1 MDFAKYFSV
10 ALASAIK
17 FVGGPITGAALRLN
31 WWETALFTMVG
42 MMSAVTIVSLVG
54 REIQRRIRA
63 RSSAQVKLFSR
74 RTRLAVSVWRRFGLW
89 GIACLTPL
97 FFTPIGGTLI
107 ALSFKLSLRQFFLP
121 MLVFAALWA
130 IIFSLL
136 IYNIPA
142 VKTFVS

>member
-31 WWETALFTMVG
+31 WWETALCTVIG
-42 MMSAVTIVSLVG
+42 MMSSVIIVSLVG
-54 REIQRRIRA
+54 RAIQQRIQS
-63 RSSAQVKLFSR
+63 RSSTKPKLFSR
-74 RTRLAVSVWRRFGLW
+74 RTRMAISVWRRFGLW

-107 ALSFKLSLRQFFLP
+107 ALSFKLSLRQFLLP
-121 MLVFAALWA
+121 MLFFAVLWA

-142 VKTFVS
+142 VKEFVS

>member
-1 MDFAKYFSV
+1 MDFAKYLSV

-17 FVGGPITGAALRLN
+17 FVGGPITGAALRLS
-31 WWETALFTMVG
+31 WWETALCTVIG
-42 MMSAVTIVSLVG
+42 MMCSVVIVSFVG
-54 REIQRRIRA
+54 QAIQQRIQK
-63 RSSAQVKLFSR
+63 RSATKSKLFSR
-74 RTRLAVSVWRRFGLW
+74 RTRLAVSVWRRFGIW
-89 GIACLTPL
+89 GIAFLTPL

-107 ALSFKLSLRQFFLP
+107 TLSFKLSLRQFFLP
-121 MLVFAALWA
+121 MLFFAALWA

>member
-17 FVGGPITGAALRLN
+17 FVGGPITGAALRLS
-31 WWETALFTMVG
+31 WWETALFTIVG

-54 REIQRRIRA
+54 REIQRRVRA
-63 RSSAQVKLFSR
+63 RSSTQVKLFSR

-97 FFTPIGGTLI
+97 FLH
-107 ALSFKLSLRQFFLP
+107 LSVARSSPCRSSCRFGSFSCPCWFLQ
-121 MLVFAALWA
+121 LYGQS
-130 IIFSLL
+130 FSHCSF
-136 IYNIPA
+136 ITSPP
-142 VKTFVS
+142 